1 MVVVNTQF
9 YVQYPLYLRGI
20 DLHTRMYSRR
30 LSLLL
35 HKEMDMMN
43 AI

>member
-30 LSLLL
+30 LSLLFG
-35 HKEMDMMN
+35 KKVNVMN
-43 AI
+43 TI